1 MAFAYSFCGKRE
13 KVLEIA
19 NLLPDTAYSK
29 RELLSLS
36 VPAKERA
43 GYKSECILAHSESI
57 LCDVL
62 CISKHHY
69 LWGDPEI
76 AIDVCN
82 RALNII
88 NALGDEGYLLY
99 FKASAYEDLSMAYAK
114 LKNKEKMFNAMET
127 VIQIYEEIENELKDG
142 SYFFSTAI
150 NQNEAIEEAQWTVS
164 AIKGYSISYPVVYDC
179 EGFKNSDSRMYITSY
194 LTTDL
199 SYKPPVDDG
208 IKTEFQ
214 AVNEQITAKSETN
227 LRTLPSVTDSEVVYT
242 LKKGE
247 YLTRTGISTNGWSRL
262 EYNGQTVYAV
272 SSYLT
277 E

>member
-1 MAFAYSFCGKRE
+1 M
-13 KVLEIA
+13 
-19 NLLPDTAYSK
+19 PDTAYSK